1 MQNLEIKMNETKYY
15 VYWIWVT
22 ALIVIISFLFFVS
35 NILMPF
41 VVGLAVAY
49 FLDPL
54 ADGLER
60 FGLSRAMST
69 ILIMVLFF
77 ATVVLVLVLLFPLL
91 QDQFVRLLDKLPSLV
106 QNFEHWLEPIKT
118 IVLAGLPPRELVG
131 LSNDSNS
138 YGVSLK
144 ELAGLSNGSNSY
156 GASVVEWFGGILTGI
171 LRGGII
177 IFNAFSLILVT
188 PVVSFY
194 LLRDWDKI
202 VAKIDGWLPLNSAP
216 SIRIIAGD
224 IDSTIAGFV
233 RGQGSVCLLLS
244 IFYGIALTSIE
255 LDFGLI
261 IGIATGLIS
270 FVPYFGMLL
279 GMAVALV
286 IVISQ
291 YGEFLQVVI
300 LLFVFG
306 IGQVIE
312 SMFLTPKLVG
322 EKVGLHGVWVI
333 FALMVGGGSFGFT
346 GLLLAVPV
354 AATIGVLVR
363 FSISRYLESTLYSDP
378 SNRD

>member
-1 MQNLEIKMNETKYY
+1 MNEKNFR
-15 VYWIWVT
+15 VYWIWIAT
-22 ALIVIISFLFFVS
+22 LIVTISLLFFVS

-69 ILIMVLFF
+69 ILIMVSFF
-77 ATVVLVLVLLFPLL
+77 ATVVLVFVLLFPIL
-91 QDQFVRLLDKLPSLV
+91 QDQFIRLLDKMPSLV
-106 QNFEHWLEPIKT
+106 QNFEDWLDSIKK
-118 IVLAGLPPRELVG
+118 IILAGLTPRELAELSNDSNSYGASIKELVG
-131 LSNDSNS
+131 LSNDS
-138 YGVSLK
+138 K
-144 ELAGLSNGSNSY
+144 SY
-156 GASVVEWFGGILTGI
+156 GATIVEWFGGVLKGI

-244 IFYGIALTSIE
+244 TFYGIALTSIG

-261 IGIATGLIS
+261 IGIMTGLIS

-279 GMAVALV
+279 GTAVALIV
-286 IVISQ
+286 VISQ

-300 LLFVFG
+300 VLVVFG

-363 FSISRYLESTLYSDP
+363 FAITRYLGSTLYSGHSD
-378 SNRD
+378 RDGSL